1 MNYPLLYKINCPN
14 SKQQAYSTVFRY
26 QQLRSL
32 SKRFSLVVVVGGRLS
47 EDKSPVKVRGGQY
60 FPHLTLCFRWLI
72 YMAADRRL

>member
-32 SKRFSLVVVVGGRLS
+32 SKRFSLVVVVGRLS
-47 EDKSPVKVRGGQY
+47 EDKSRGRVRGRQY
-60 FPHLTLCFRWLI
+60 FQHLRLCLRWLI

>member
-32 SKRFSLVVVVGGRLS
+32 SKRFSLVVVGGGGVFQKTSPRS
-47 EDKSPVKVRGGQY
+47 KSGAVNI
-60 FPHLTLCFRWLI
+60 FNI
-72 YMAADRRL
+72 